1 MGMIGLLLVPVC
13 SNCTFINKLIQRDK
27 NFYVHQVKWEG
38 ETLSIIAKWYTGSV
52 NNWKT
57 IAKANPAL
65 DPNRIVIGIDVRI
78 PDSLLITRNSLP
90 KSFLAGFSPEK
101 KIKPPP
107 PETHIR
113 PEPADTPAPV
123 RKPPR
128 TEPVKKEAPSEKSR
142 PPEVPV
148 VEIRPTI
155 VPRTEPAI
163 KPVPAD
169 QVKKPVSSEKDAPP
183 IMPSP
188 ANEKKQLPPETSR
201 TSAPA
206 EKPLP
211 AGPSSIPET
220 EQKPPQPG
228 ERLLPENDEPPL
240 FGPRG
245 YSN

>member
-1 MGMIGLLLVPVC
+1 MGMIGFLLVLVC
-13 SNCTFINKLIQRDK
+13 SNCTFINKLIQSDK
-27 NFYVHQVKWEG
+27 NFHEHQVKWEG

-78 PDSLLITRNSLP
+78 PNSLMITRNPLP

-113 PEPADTPAPV
+113 PEPTDAPAPV
-123 RKPPR
+123 MKPPR
-128 TEPVKKEAPSEKSR
+128 TEPVKKEAPPKTPR
-142 PPEVPV
+142 PPEIPV
-148 VEIRPTI
+148 EEIRPTL
-155 VPRTEPAI
+155 VPRTEPAV
-163 KPVPAD
+163 KPLPVD
-169 QVKKPVSSEKDAPP
+169 QVKKPVSSENVDPASEP
-183 IMPSP
+183 IP
-188 ANEKKQLPPETSR
+188 AIEK
-201 TSAPA
+201 
-206 EKPLP
+206 
-211 AGPSSIPET
+211 
-220 EQKPPQPG
+220 KPPQS
-228 ERLLPENDEPPL
+228 EEQLLLENDEPPL